1 MHQKINTLV
10 FEPPFKHF
18 TDALL
23 NVIDFIIEAVM
34 TVPRLECRLY
44 LDAGQDIYLKV
55 GKTEFKKKCPKSSVI
70 YNNKHI
76 FMVI

>member
-1 MHQKINTLV
+1 MHQKVNTLV

-18 TDALL
+18 TEALL

-44 LDAGQDIYLKV
+44 LDMGEEVFLKV
-55 GKTEFKKKCPKSSVI
+55 
-70 YNNKHI
+70 NNTRWFHNW
-76 FMVI
+76 